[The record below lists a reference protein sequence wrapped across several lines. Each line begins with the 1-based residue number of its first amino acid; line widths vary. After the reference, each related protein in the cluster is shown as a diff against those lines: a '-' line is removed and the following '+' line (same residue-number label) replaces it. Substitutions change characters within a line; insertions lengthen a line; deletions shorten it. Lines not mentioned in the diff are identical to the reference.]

1 MGLDM
6 IKKSFQTDKLRF
18 SIYTLLLFSFS
29 SEAFVVFSG
38 GLSYDKAGRR
48 PTLTIM
54 HGKAITVLEM
64 DYPIV
69 DFLVL
74 CDTPYL
80 NGEYAE
86 RFSPA
91 VFHITCSW

>member
-1 MGLDM
+1 
-6 IKKSFQTDKLRF
+6 
-18 SIYTLLLFSFS
+18 

-74 CDTPYL
+74 CETPYI
-80 NGEYAE
+80 NDPIINREWRGD
-86 RFSPA
+86 
-91 VFHITCSW
+91 